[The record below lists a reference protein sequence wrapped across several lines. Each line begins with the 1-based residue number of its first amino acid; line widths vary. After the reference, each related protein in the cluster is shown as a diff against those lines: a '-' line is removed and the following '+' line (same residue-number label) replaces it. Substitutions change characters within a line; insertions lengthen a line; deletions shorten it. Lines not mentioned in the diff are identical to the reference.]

1 MEPIVGI
8 FSTREEAQRAR
19 AALAAGG
26 LSADRIELLM
36 PGRLEEFDA
45 VPTEEAEQS
54 GVGHAV
60 AGVVGGA
67 AGASAGFGIGA
78 VTASLIPGIGPVIAV
93 GLAAAALLGA
103 AGAAGGVAA
112 GKALE
117 DSTRSGIPRD
127 ELYLYGT
134 RSATAR
140 ASSSRLRN
148 PRSRKTGSAASS
160 TRPAPKASTRR
171 ATPGGSE
178 SATPRRLT
186 TRAGQRT
193 SNRWRIPTAGASW
206 PPCGRIWRERLSTR
220 PSRRWNLGWARPA
233 AIRRFGRV
241 TREAPSRRA
250 NSGPGSS
257 GLSRGGW
264 APGLHSGCPGR

>member
-127 ELYLYGT
+127 ELYLYEHALGHGK
-134 RSATAR
+134 SV
-140 ASSSRLRN
+140 LF
-148 PRSRKTGSAASS
+148 
-160 TRPAPKASTRR
+160 
-171 ATPGGSE
+171 ATPESE
-178 SATPRRLT
+178 EQEDWIRRQLDAAGAESLDAARDAWWVGIRDAEKAHYESGATDFESVEDTYRRGFLAALRPDLAGTSFDKALPSLEPRLGEACRHPAF
-186 TRAGQRT
+186 RAGYARGAEQAREL
-193 SNRWRIPTAGASW
+193 RAGK
-206 PPCGRIWRERLSTR
+206 
-220 PSRRWNLGWARPA
+220 
-233 AIRRFGRV
+233 
-241 TREAPSRRA
+241 
-250 NSGPGSS
+250 
-257 GLSRGGW
+257 
-264 APGLHSGCPGR
+264 

>member
-19 AALAAGG
+19 AALVEGG
-26 LSADRIELLM
+26 LSPDRIELLM
-36 PGRLEEFDA
+36 PGRLEELEA

-93 GLAAAALLGA
+93 GLAAAALFGA

-127 ELYLYGT
+127 ELYLYEDALGHGKSVVFAGPDSEEQADGV
-134 RSATAR
+134 RRQLDAAGAESLDAAR
-140 ASSSRLRN
+140 DAWWVGIRDAE
-148 PRSRKTGSAASS
+148 KAHYESAAADFEFVEDMYRRGFLAAL
-160 TRPAPKASTRR
+160 RPDLAGTSFDQARPSLEPQLGAETCRHP
-171 ATPGGSE
+171 AF
-178 SATPRRLT
+178 
-186 TRAGQRT
+186 RAGYAR
-193 SNRWRIPTAGASW
+193 GA
-206 PPCGRIWRERLSTR
+206 ERALK
-220 PSRRWNLGWARPA
+220 RRGK
-233 AIRRFGRV
+233 
-241 TREAPSRRA
+241 
-250 NSGPGSS
+250 
-257 GLSRGGW
+257 
-264 APGLHSGCPGR
+264 